1 MLTET
6 FITFFKENNTMTQK
20 YLEVI
25 FQPKADFED
34 QRGQIINFLKLKED
48 GSGFK
53 LKEAP
58 EGVPDDTF
66 VEVAYIEFKNAGDV
80 RANHYH
86 PDGLNQFVYCVAG
99 SYETYAVKLKV
110 NDKGEAEKDGEVQK
124 QIVKQGDIAY
134 TPSMVAHA
142 MKTLEPNTVILN
154 LNPRKRDQEG
164 YHAKEQAHTLPF
176 KVIEP
181 SK

>member
-1 MLTET
+1 
-6 FITFFKENNTMTQK
+6 MTQK
-20 YLEVI
+20 FLETI
-25 FQPKADFED
+25 FQPTADFAD
-34 QRGQIINFLKLKED
+34 QRGVIINFLKLAHD
-48 GSGFK
+48 GTGFK
-53 LKEAP
+53 LKEVPA
-58 EGVPDDTF
+58 GVPDDTF
-66 VEVAYIEFKNAGDV
+66 VEVAYIEFKNKGDI

-99 SYETYAVKLKV
+99 SYETYAVKLKI
-110 NDKGEAEKDGEVQK
+110 NSKGEVERDGELQ
-124 QIVKQGDIAY
+124 QQLVKQGDIAY

-176 KVIEP
+176 KII
-181 SK
+181 

>member
-1 MLTET
+1 M
-6 FITFFKENNTMTQK
+6 NTT

-25 FQPKADFED
+25 FKPKADFED
-34 QRGQIINFLKLKED
+34 QRGEIINFLKLAED

-53 LKEAP
+53 LKEVP

-66 VEVAYIEFKNAGDV
+66 VEVAYIEFKHAGDV

-86 PDGLNQFVYCVAG
+86 PDGLNQFVYCTAG
-99 SYETYAVKLKV
+99 SYATYAVQLKI
-110 NDKGEAEKDGEVQK
+110 NEKGEVVKNGELQK
-124 QIVKQGDIAY
+124 QLVKQGDIVY

-154 LNPRKRDQEG
+154 LNPRRRD
-164 YHAKEQAHTLPF
+164 KEHYYTKEKPHTLPF
-176 KVIEP
+176 KIVEP